1 MPAARRPRTLRVWA
15 ALACVGTVAACGQGP
30 SGAYVP
36 PSSGSSSSSGGSSG
50 AAPSS
55 NLIVSVVGLN
65 SGGSFVLKDN
75 AGDSYT
81 ISTRGSS
88 TLKTRLAAGAAYTLE
103 ISTQP
108 TQQFCNV
115 QNAAGTTGSA
125 DANNI
130 SIACAQVLAGGSGA
144 VPASGGTVSTTAADV
159 QAPQGA
165 SLQPQNVTITTMAPP
180 AGLPA
185 VFTAVGAAV
194 DVSIDQPTMLNA
206 PLLVTVRYD
215 ASVVS
220 SESNLAVVHYNT
232 TSSRYEPAA
241 IVSQDTTAHT
251 FTIAT
256 RVFSPFVVVQFAP
269 ATAEPASFMVKNF
282 SPEQNG
288 WNIVNTGSYFSP
300 GGNCFGMSAYA
311 IWFFNNESVPLYGFF
326 PTTPNP
332 SIALI
337 VASRAQMAEAQYE
350 QNVNNVYAGNLS
362 PADKAKFMRV
372 YMAAFND
379 PQVLIMWDANQK
391 SGHAAVLYGYD
402 STGFIFYD
410 TNYPRESQTVGF
422 DGTKFAAY
430 SIYTQFTFAPSE
442 SLGRLEDYAQLT
454 SDAEDGF
461 VDSAHITVTSPDVS
475 ETITSAPVQL
485 AGSFAAG
492 LDPAALL
499 VVIAAGSDTATTL
512 ATQPGPFSVT
522 LSAPLLGPSTEVLLA
537 GTNITGEANWY
548 PKSDTFIF
556 DMIYEPP
563 TAITPGNPSVV
574 AGSQSVFT
582 ANVPATLPSS
592 ATYQWTLAGD
602 GSIGSIGIINTGTEP
617 SVTYTAP
624 KSPGGTATLTVQILD
639 AQGNVLSSGSTGLTV
654 GATNGC
660 FDITGFMAQAGST
673 YTTTTQ
679 DTGTGDTTRTSYV
692 VKGAVAFNDPPYTSS
707 AIEVDTTISYEDTGI
722 PVTDILQQFYSNPSS
737 GPWLQYGDTETSTV
751 VSSDGSS
758 STNVDTLLLAP
769 PVPYQLNVMNPGQ
782 TVTITKSGTVTNV
795 TSGGAPI
802 ALEDE
807 AIWTYV
813 GQETLTVPA
822 GTFKTCHFTMTDT
835 SDAGTSTDYWL
846 TVGTS
851 ITVKQEDV
859 TIVPGAQP
867 SVDTQQATAVT
878 LNGQAYTGP

>member
-1 MPAARRPRTLRVWA
+1 MPEVRRLRMFRVWA
-15 ALACVGTVAACGQGP
+15 ALAFVGTVAACGHGP
-30 SGAYVP
+30 SGTYVP
-36 PSSGSSSSSGGSSG
+36 PPSGSSSSSGGSSG
-50 AAPSS
+50 VAPSS
-55 NLIVSVVGLN
+55 SLIVSVVGLN

-88 TLKTRLAAGAAYTLE
+88 TLKTHLAAGAAYTLE

-115 QNAAGTTGSA
+115 QNAAGTAGSSA
-125 DANNI
+125 ASNI
-130 SIACAQVLAGGSGA
+130 SIACAQVLVGGSGA
-144 VPASGGTVSTTAADV
+144 IPASGGTVSTAAADV
-159 QAPQGA
+159 KAPPGA
-165 SLQPQNVTITTMAPP
+165 SLQPQNVTITTLAPP
-180 AGLPA
+180 AGLPP

-206 PLLVTVRYD
+206 PLLVTVPYD

-269 ATAEPASFMVKNF
+269 ATAMPASFMVKNF
-282 SPEQNG
+282 SPKKNG
-288 WNIVNTGSYFSP
+288 WNIENTGDYFSP
-300 GGNCFGMSAYA
+300 GGDCFGMSAYA

-326 PTTPNP
+326 PTTPDP
-332 SIALI
+332 SIAVI

-350 QNVNNVYAGNLS
+350 LNVANNYVGNLS
-362 PADKAKFMRV
+362 PADNAKFMRV

-379 PQVLIMWDANQK
+379 PQVLIMLDAAKQ
-391 SGHAAVLYGYD
+391 SAHAAVLYGYN

-410 TNYPRESQTVGF
+410 TNYPGMSQTVGF
-422 DGTKFAAY
+422 NGSKFAAY
-430 SIYTQFTFAPSE
+430 GIFTQYSFAPSE

-461 VDSAHITVTSPDVS
+461 IHSGHITVTSPDVS

-492 LDPAALL
+492 LDPTAVL
-499 VVIAAGSDTATTL
+499 IAFTPDATTI

-537 GTNITGEANWY
+537 GTNLTAEANWY
-548 PKSDTFIF
+548 PKSDTYIF

-563 TAITPGNPSVV
+563 TAVAPGNPTVV
-574 AGSQSVFT
+574 AGSQTVFT
-582 ANVPATLPSS
+582 AEVPATLPST

-602 GSIGSIGIINTGTEP
+602 GSIGSTAVVNTGAEATI
-617 SVTYTAP
+617 TYAAP
-624 KSPGGTATLTVQILD
+624 KSAGGSATLTVQILD
-639 AQGNVLSSGSTGLTV
+639 AQSNVLSSGSTSLMV
-654 GATNGC
+654 DVDNGC
-660 FDITGFMAQAGST
+660 FNITGFMAHMGST
-673 YTTTTQ
+673 YTTTSQ
-679 DTGTGDTTRTSYV
+679 DTGTGDTTQTSSI

-707 AIEVDTTISYEDTGI
+707 AIEVDTTMSYEDTGV

-737 GPWLQYGDTETSTV
+737 GPWLQYGDTDTSTV

-758 STNVDTLLLAP
+758 STNVDTFLWAP

-782 TVTITKSGTVTNV
+782 TVTITKSGTVTDV
-795 TSGGAPI
+795 TSGAAPI
-802 ALEDE
+802 AAEDE

-813 GQETLTVPA
+813 GQETVTVPA
-822 GTFKTCHFTMTDT
+822 GTFKTCHFTTTDT
-835 SDAGTSTDYWL
+835 SDPATSTDYWL
-846 TVGTS
+846 TLGTS
-851 ITVKQEDV
+851 IPVKQVDT
-859 TIVPGAQP
+859 TIPDGQP
-867 SVDTQQATAVT
+867 STDTQVATAVT
-878 LNGQAYTGP
+878 LNGQPYTGP